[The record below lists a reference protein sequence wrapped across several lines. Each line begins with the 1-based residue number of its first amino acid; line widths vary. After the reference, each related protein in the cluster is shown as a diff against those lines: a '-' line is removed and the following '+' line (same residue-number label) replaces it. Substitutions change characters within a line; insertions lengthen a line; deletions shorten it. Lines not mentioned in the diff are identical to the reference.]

1 VTSVG
6 AFRER
11 WEIMVAAAI
20 GAAAS
25 TIVVGAVPMGG
36 DAAAHLYRTV
46 LVRGGSLVWDNLWF
60 GGQYPLTSYSVLYY
74 FVAGWVGNVPLAFA
88 AIVVSATLF
97 SILLRRE
104 WGLASRWP
112 AWIFALIAAG
122 QLFTGSYDYVVGFA
136 VLLASLFSFQR
147 GRPVFGVVLAGLTL
161 AVSPLAFI
169 FLCIVL
175 VAVWLPR
182 HRVGR
187 TEVLVAGSLLAFVCA
202 ELMVLSGF
210 PVRGLY
216 YPFGLWR
223 LLAGAGVGVLGIA
236 LGWKGRQR
244 GGATIASLF
253 LVWLVVSVVA
263 YLVPSPVGHNVT
275 RLAGL
280 ALPLMLLAAVLAQF
294 RPRWLSVVALTAAI
308 AASVGP
314 YVVMIPQRTSSQG
327 SQPSFWAP
335 LIRYLDAHR
344 PAGFRVEVVPTANH
358 WETYYLP
365 RAGLQLAR
373 GWYRQLDIADNPIL
387 YAPRLTAREYRTW
400 LRSVGV
406 DYVVVTDLQSAAMGA
421 DREARLVLTP
431 GDGFRE
437 VFSFRSGKVFE
448 LLHPTPI
455 LTGPRPARLTA
466 VSHLR
471 INGWVAAAGRY
482 LLRVHFTPYWHLTG
496 LPACIGAGPGGMTSL
511 DLKRGGRFSLASQ
524 PTLSAI
530 GARIFDYDQ
539 PRRC

>member
-1 VTSVG
+1 MSVDV
-6 AFRER
+6 FRQR
-11 WEIMVAAAI
+11 WEVAVAAAI

-25 TIVVGAVPMGG
+25 TVVVGAIPMGG

-60 GGQYPLTSYSVLYY
+60 GGQYPLTSYSLLYY

-88 AIVVSATLF
+88 AIVVSAALF
-97 SILLRRE
+97 SMLVRRE
-104 WGLASRWP
+104 WGVAGRWP
-112 AWIFALIAAG
+112 AWIFAVIAAG

-136 VLLASLFSFQR
+136 VLLGSLFAFQR
-147 GRPVFGVVLAGLTL
+147 RRPVLGVVLAGLTL
-161 AVSPLAFI
+161 AVSPLAFV
-169 FLCIVL
+169 FLGVVL
-175 VAVWLPR
+175 VAVWLPT

-187 TEVLVAGSLLAFVCA
+187 VEVLVAGSLLAFVGA

-223 LLAGAGVGVLGIA
+223 LLAGAAVGSLGIA

-253 LVWLVVSVVA
+253 LVWLLVSVVS

-280 ALPLMLLAAVLAQF
+280 ALPLMLLAAVLARF
-294 RPRWLSVVALTAAI
+294 RPRWLSVLALTAAV

-314 YVVMIPQRTSSQG
+314 YLMMIPQRTTSQG
-327 SQPSFWAP
+327 GQPSFWAP
-335 LIRYLDAHR
+335 LIRYLDAHQS
-344 PAGFRVEVVPTANH
+344 AGFRVEVVPTANH

-373 GWYRQLDIADNPIL
+373 GWYRQLDIADNPVL
-387 YAPRLTAREYRTW
+387 YAPRLTAREYRAW
-400 LRSVGV
+400 LRGVGV
-406 DYVVVTDLQSAAMGA
+406 DYVVVTNLQPAAMGA
-421 DREARLVLTP
+421 AREARLVVTP
-431 GDGFRE
+431 GDGFRA
-437 VFSFRSGKVFE
+437 VYRFRSGTVFE

-455 LTGPRPARLTA
+455 LTGPRPARVTA
-466 VSHLR
+466 VSHLE
-471 INGWVAAAGRY
+471 ISGWAAAPGRY

-496 LPACIGAGPGGMTSL
+496 LPACVGAGPGGMTSL
-511 DLKRGGRFSLASQ
+511 DLKRGGRFNLAMQ
-524 PTLSAI
+524 PTLNAV
-530 GARIFDYDQ
+530 GARVFDNDQ

>member
-1 VTSVG
+1 MSVDV
-6 AFRER
+6 FRQR
-11 WEIMVAAAI
+11 WEVVVAAVI

-25 TIVVGAVPMGG
+25 TVVVGAVPVGG

-46 LVRGGSLVWDNLWF
+46 LVRGGSLVWDNLWLS
-60 GGQYPLTSYSVLYY
+60 GQYPLTSYSVLYY
-74 FVAGWVGNVPLAFA
+74 FVAGWLGNVPLAFA
-88 AIVVSATLF
+88 AIVVSAALF

-104 WGLASRWP
+104 WGLAGRWP
-112 AWIFALIAAG
+112 AWVFAVIAAG

-136 VLLASLFSFQR
+136 VLLASLFAFQR
-147 GRPVFGVVLAGLTL
+147 GRPAFGVVLAGLTL

-169 FLCIVL
+169 FLGVVL

-182 HRVGR
+182 HHLGCV
-187 TEVLVAGSLLAFVCA
+187 EVIVAGSLLAFVGA

-223 LLAGAGVGVLGIA
+223 LLAGAAVGVLGIA

-253 LVWLVVSVVA
+253 LVWLVVSVLA
-263 YLVPSPVGHNVT
+263 YLIPSPVGHNVT

-280 ALPLMLLAAVLAQF
+280 ALPLMLLAAGLARF
-294 RPRWLSVVALTAAI
+294 RPRWLSVLALAAAI

-314 YVVMIPQRTSSQG
+314 YLVMIPQRTTSQG
-327 SQPSFWAP
+327 AEPAFWAP
-335 LIRYLDAHR
+335 LIGYLDAHQA
-344 PAGFRVEVVPTANH
+344 AGFRVEVVPTANH

-373 GWYRQLDIADNPIL
+373 GWYRQLDIADNPTL
-387 YAPRLTAREYRTW
+387 YAPSLTAREYRAW

-406 DYVVVTDLQSAAMGA
+406 DYVVVTNLQAGAMGA
-421 DREARLVLTP
+421 AREARLVLTP
-431 GDGFRE
+431 GDGFHA
-437 VFSFRSGKVFE
+437 VFRSRSGTVFE

-455 LTGPRPARLTA
+455 LTGPRPARITA
-466 VSHLR
+466 VTHLE
-471 INGWVAAAGRY
+471 ISGWAAAPGRY
-482 LLRVHFTPYWHLTG
+482 LLRVHFTPYWHLDG
-496 LPACIGAGPGGMTSL
+496 LPACVGAGPGGMTSL
-511 DLKRGGRFSLASQ
+511 DLKRGGRFSLAMQ
-524 PTLSAI
+524 PTLSAV
-530 GARIFDYDQ
+530 GARIFDNDQ
-539 PRRC
+539 PGRC